1 MTTNKNKKTVTVIIP
16 TYNRAHYI
24 GEAIDSILA
33 QDIDDCELE
42 IIVVDDGSKDNTE
55 EVVRNYGDRVRYI
68 RQKNQGAGVA
78 RNRGIDEARGEWIAF
93 LDSDDRWLPYKLS
106 LQFKVL
112 EHFPEINIIH
122 SNFYTF
128 DGNRIIIPRGLDYW
142 VTAIRGGDAINW
154 SDAYSKRYRSSE
166 FNISIGGN
174 DFDIYTGNIF
184 AALLQASYGAC
195 WTMLI
200 HRICLKK
207 HIRFAVNFPTWEDYW
222 FLCLLAE
229 YNDIVF
235 MDVATAENRGHQG
248 QRLTTRTDFID
259 PLICHREIIKHIF
272 MKSKSPYKPDDCAIA
287 AKCLQIH
294 TQLLREYLKNGY
306 LERAKSAR
314 TAIDELGGNKPG
326 MTDMLYRLLTYLPF
340 NIVSHLVRAKRAI
353 ADR

>member
-1 MTTNKNKKTVTVIIP
+1 MKKSVTVIVP
-16 TYNRAHYI
+16 TYNRAHFI

-33 QDIDDCELE
+33 QDIIDCELE

-55 EVVRNYGDRVRYI
+55 EVVRNYGAQVRYI
-68 RQKNQGAGVA
+68 RQENQGAGVA

-112 EHFPEINIIH
+112 EHFPGINIIH

-142 VTAIRGGDAINW
+142 VMSLRGERTVDW
-154 SDAYSKRYRSSE
+154 SLAYPRKHRSSE
-166 FNISIGGN
+166 FNILLDGKG
-174 DFDIYTGNIF
+174 FEIYSGNIF
-184 AALLQASYGAC
+184 AALLHALYGSC
-195 WTMLI
+195 VTMLI
-200 HRICLKK
+200 HRSCLKGN
-207 HIRFAVNFPTWEDYW
+207 IRFAAHFPTWEDYW

-229 YNDIVF
+229 HNDILF
-235 MDVATAENRGHQG
+235 MDIATAENRGHRG
-248 QRLTTRTDFID
+248 ERLTSRPDLID
-259 PLICHREIIKHIF
+259 PLKCHLAICQSIF
-272 MKSKSPYKPDDCAIA
+272 MDSQSQFKPDNTVIEEKCNVLRLTLLKEYMKKGDLAA
-287 AKCLQIH
+287 AKNI
-294 TQLLREYLKNGY
+294 
-306 LERAKSAR
+306 R
-314 TAIDELGGNKPG
+314 TALDTTGGFQTG